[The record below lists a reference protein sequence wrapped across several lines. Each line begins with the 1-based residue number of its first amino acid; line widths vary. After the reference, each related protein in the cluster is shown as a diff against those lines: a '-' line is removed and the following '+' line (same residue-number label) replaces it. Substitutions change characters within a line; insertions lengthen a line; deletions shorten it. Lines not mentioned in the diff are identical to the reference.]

1 MGRFLRKIIIAGA
14 LLATGAS
21 LFFPSISHAA
31 GDNTL
36 SSSNPAPSEVISVA
50 PTQLQ
55 LVFANAFTNPKDVE
69 QMGISLVCNGNIV
82 NLGAVQLGADVKTV
96 STPLTQ
102 VPSAGT
108 CTVSWALPDGSSGAY
123 NFTSA
128 IALPTTSTSSIPGSE
143 TAITVVPGTPTTVA
157 TSSWPRVGGPLGLFR
172 TLSYVLIGTL
182 FGSFALI
189 LFAWPEGVEYQ
200 VCKRFLRLTWIFA
213 ALATFAVL
221 VFTTAQLTGKGVTS
235 SLSPNAWRD
244 LTDSLPGWGI
254 LLRCVFVGSAG
265 IVAWNPER
273 ILDPGTQTISIGSL
287 LAMCSV
293 FGLDRSGGRI
303 EVLGYINAG
312 LHMLAVSVWFG
323 GLVLLVRVVLI
334 GSGDS
339 DLVQAVRGFSRL
351 APRAIAVVVLTG
363 VISTYRYDGFALLSN
378 AHGRILLLKIAV
390 VGFMTY
396 AMFTTRFFIGAR
408 LARAGTLDIRP
419 AAHLRRA
426 VGSQATAGVV
436 VLGLTAWMMSTTPV
450 YFDIKPASGGPVYA
464 YVQDLRNDRFH
475 VRFSVSPATVGPNQV
490 LIELFEPQRIQEF
503 TVRMTPKADGYDG
516 YLIRVPL
523 TRRGAALLGAN
534 GEFPLKAPGD
544 WTIEINGTSTTGDL
558 APLAAT
564 LTIGDPATTT
574 TVATG
579 ITLPGDTTTSS
590 APVAPV
596 APVTTVTTTTTT
608 PAPAPAG

>member
-1 MGRFLRKIIIAGA
+1 MGRFLRKIIIAGG
-14 LLATGAS
+14 LLATGSS

-36 SSSNPAPSEVISVA
+36 SSSNPAPSEVVSVA

-55 LVFANAFTNPKDVE
+55 LVFVNTFTNPKDIE

-82 NLGAVQLGADVKTV
+82 NLGAAQLGADIKTV

-128 IALPTTSTSSIPGSE
+128 IALPTTSTSSIPGGE
-143 TAITVVPGTPTTVA
+143 TPVTVVPGTASTA
-157 TSSWPRVGGPLGLFR
+157 STSSWPRVGGPLGLFR

-189 LFAWPEGVEYQ
+189 LFAWPEGVEYP
-200 VCKRFLRLTWIFA
+200 VCKRFLRVTWIFA
-213 ALATFAVL
+213 ALVTFAVL
-221 VFTTAQLTGKGVTS
+221 VFTTAQLTGKGVTA
-235 SLSPNAWRD
+235 SLSPNAWRE
-244 LTDSLPGWGI
+244 LTESLPGWGI
-254 LLRCVFVGSAG
+254 LLRCIFVGAVG
-265 IVAWNPER
+265 FVAWNPER
-273 ILDPGTQTISIGSL
+273 ILDPGTQGISVASL
-287 LAMCSV
+287 ILMCLV
-293 FGLDRSGGRI
+293 FGLDRTGGRI
-303 EVLGYINAG
+303 EVLGHVNAG
-312 LHMLAVSVWFG
+312 VHMLAVSMWFG

-351 APRAIAVVVLTG
+351 APRAIAVVVFTG
-363 VISTYRYDGFALLSN
+363 IVSTYRYDGFALLSN
-378 AHGRILLLKIAV
+378 AHGRILLLKIAA

-396 AMFTTRFFIGAR
+396 AMFTSRFFIGSR
-408 LARAGTLDIRP
+408 LARASTLEMRP

-426 VGSQATAGVV
+426 VGSQATAGVA

-450 YFDIKPASGGPVYA
+450 YFDTKPVSGGPVYA

-475 VRFSVSPATVGPNQV
+475 VRFSVSPATLGPNQV

-503 TVRMTPKADGYDG
+503 TIRMTPKADGYDG
-516 YLIRVPL
+516 YIIRVPL

-564 LTIGDPATTT
+564 LTIGNPATTT
-574 TVATG
+574 TV
-579 ITLPGDTTTSS
+579 TSI
-590 APVAPV
+590 
-596 APVTTVTTTTTT
+596 APVTTVTTTTT
-608 PAPAPAG
+608 PLAPAG

>member
-14 LLATGAS
+14 LLATGAG

-36 SSSNPAPSEVISVA
+36 SSSNPAPSEVVSVA

-55 LVFANAFTNPKDVE
+55 LVFVNPFTNPKDIE

-82 NLGAVQLGADVKTV
+82 NLGAAQLGADVKTV

-128 IALPTTSTSSIPGSE
+128 IALPTTSTSSIPGGE
-143 TAITVVPGTPTTVA
+143 TPITVVPGTESTVSN
-157 TSSWPRVGGPLGLFR
+157 SSWPRVGGPLGLFR

-189 LFAWPEGVEYQ
+189 LLAWPEGVEYQ
-200 VCKRFLRLTWIFA
+200 VCKRFLRITWIFA
-213 ALATFAVL
+213 ALVTFAVL
-221 VFTTAQLTGKGVTS
+221 VFTTAQITGKGVTS
-235 SLSPNAWRD
+235 SLSPNAWRE
-244 LTDSLPGWGI
+244 LAESLPGWGI
-254 LLRCVFVGSAG
+254 LLRCILVGVVG
-265 IVAWNPER
+265 LVAWNPER
-273 ILDPGTQTISIGSL
+273 ILDPGTQAISVASL
-287 LAMCSV
+287 VFMCLV
-293 FGLDRSGGRI
+293 FGLNRTGGRI
-303 EVLGYINAG
+303 EVLGHVNAG
-312 LHMLAVSVWFG
+312 VHMLAVSMWFG

-351 APRAIAVVVLTG
+351 APRAIAVVVFTG
-363 VISTYRYDGFALLSN
+363 IVSTYRYDGFALLSN
-378 AHGRILLLKIAV
+378 SHGRILLLKIAA

-396 AMFTTRFFIGAR
+396 AMFTSRFFIGTR
-408 LARAGTLDIRP
+408 LARASTLEMRP

-426 VGSQATAGVV
+426 VGSQAAAGVV
-436 VLGLTAWMMSTTPV
+436 VLGLTAWMMSTTPI
-450 YFDIKPASGGPVYA
+450 YFDTKPATGGPVYA
-464 YVQDLRNDRFH
+464 SVQDLRNDRFH

-503 TVRMTPKADGYDG
+503 TIRMTPKADGYDG

-574 TVATG
+574 TVASSS
-579 ITLPGDTTTSS
+579 TLAGATTSSS

-608 PAPAPAG
+608 ALAPAG

>member
-1 MGRFLRKIIIAGA
+1 MGRFLRKIIIAGG
-14 LLATGAS
+14 LLATGSS

-36 SSSNPAPSEVISVA
+36 SSSNPAPSEVVSVA

-55 LVFANAFTNPKDVE
+55 LVFVNTFTNPKDIE

-82 NLGAVQLGADVKTV
+82 NLGAAQLGADIKTV

-128 IALPTTSTSSIPGSE
+128 IALPTTSTSSIPGGE
-143 TAITVVPGTPTTVA
+143 TPVTVVPGTASTA
-157 TSSWPRVGGPLGLFR
+157 STSSWPRVGGPLGLFR

-182 FGSFALI
+182 FGSFALV
-189 LFAWPEGVEYQ
+189 LFAWPEGVEYP
-200 VCKRFLRLTWIFA
+200 VCKRFLRVTWIFA
-213 ALATFAVL
+213 ALVTFAVL
-221 VFTTAQLTGKGVTS
+221 VFTTAQLTGKGVTA
-235 SLSPNAWRD
+235 SLSPNAWRE
-244 LTDSLPGWGI
+244 LTESLPGWGI
-254 LLRCVFVGSAG
+254 LLRCIFVGAVG
-265 IVAWNPER
+265 FVAWNPER
-273 ILDPGTQTISIGSL
+273 ILDPGTQGISVASL
-287 LAMCSV
+287 ILMCLV
-293 FGLDRSGGRI
+293 FGLDRTGGRI
-303 EVLGYINAG
+303 EVLGHVNAG
-312 LHMLAVSVWFG
+312 VHMLAVSMWFG

-351 APRAIAVVVLTG
+351 APRAIAVVVFTG
-363 VISTYRYDGFALLSN
+363 IVSTYRYDGFALLSN
-378 AHGRILLLKIAV
+378 AHGRILLLKIAA

-396 AMFTTRFFIGAR
+396 AMFTSRFFIGSR
-408 LARAGTLDIRP
+408 LARASTLEMRP

-426 VGSQATAGVV
+426 VGSQATAGVA

-450 YFDIKPASGGPVYA
+450 YFDTKPVSGGPVYA

-475 VRFSVSPATVGPNQV
+475 VRFSVSPATLGPNQV

-503 TVRMTPKADGYDG
+503 TIRMTPKADGYDG
-516 YLIRVPL
+516 YIIRVPL

-564 LTIGDPATTT
+564 LTIGNPATTT
-574 TVATG
+574 TV
-579 ITLPGDTTTSS
+579 TSI
-590 APVAPV
+590 
-596 APVTTVTTTTTT
+596 APVTTVTTTTT
-608 PAPAPAG
+608 PLAPAG

>member
-1 MGRFLRKIIIAGA
+1 MGRFLRKIIIVGG

-36 SSSNPAPSEVISVA
+36 SSSNPAPSEVVSVA

-55 LVFANAFTNPKDVE
+55 LVFVNTFTNPKDIE

-82 NLGAVQLGADVKTV
+82 NLGAAQLGADIKTV

-128 IALPTTSTSSIPGSE
+128 IALPTTSTSSIPGGE
-143 TAITVVPGTPTTVA
+143 TPITVVPGTASTA
-157 TSSWPRVGGPLGLFR
+157 STSSWPRVGGPLGLFR

-182 FGSFALI
+182 FGSFALV
-189 LFAWPEGVEYQ
+189 LFAWPEGVEYP
-200 VCKRFLRLTWIFA
+200 VCKRFLRVTWIFA
-213 ALATFAVL
+213 ALVTFAVL
-221 VFTTAQLTGKGVTS
+221 VFTTAQLTGKGVTA
-235 SLSPNAWRD
+235 SLSPNAWRE
-244 LTDSLPGWGI
+244 LTESLPGWGI
-254 LLRCVFVGSAG
+254 LLRCIFVGAVG
-265 IVAWNPER
+265 FVAWNPER
-273 ILDPGTQTISIGSL
+273 ILDPGTQGISVASL
-287 LAMCSV
+287 ILMCLV
-293 FGLDRSGGRI
+293 FGLDRTGGRI
-303 EVLGYINAG
+303 EVLGHVNAG
-312 LHMLAVSVWFG
+312 VHMLAVSMWFG

-351 APRAIAVVVLTG
+351 APRAIAVVVFTG
-363 VISTYRYDGFALLSN
+363 IVSTYRYDGFALLSN
-378 AHGRILLLKIAV
+378 AHGRILLLKIAA

-396 AMFTTRFFIGAR
+396 AMFTSRFFIGSR
-408 LARAGTLDIRP
+408 LARASTLEMRP

-426 VGSQATAGVV
+426 VGSQATAGVA

-450 YFDIKPASGGPVYA
+450 YFDTKPVSGGPVYA

-475 VRFSVSPATVGPNQV
+475 VRFSVSPATLGPNQV

-503 TVRMTPKADGYDG
+503 TIRMTPKADGYDG
-516 YLIRVPL
+516 YIIRVPL

-564 LTIGDPATTT
+564 LTIGNPATTT
-574 TVATG
+574 TV
-579 ITLPGDTTTSS
+579 TSI
-590 APVAPV
+590 
-596 APVTTVTTTTTT
+596 APVTTVTTTTT
-608 PAPAPAG
+608 PLAPAG

>member
-1 MGRFLRKIIIAGA
+1 MGRFLRKIIIAGG
-14 LLATGAS
+14 LLATGSS

-36 SSSNPAPSEVISVA
+36 SSSNPAPSEVVSVA

-55 LVFANAFTNPKDVE
+55 LVFVNTFTNPKDIE

-82 NLGAVQLGADVKTV
+82 NLGAAQLGADIKTV

-128 IALPTTSTSSIPGSE
+128 IALPTTSTSSIPGGE
-143 TAITVVPGTPTTVA
+143 TPITVVPGTASTA
-157 TSSWPRVGGPLGLFR
+157 STSSWPRVGGPLGLFR

-189 LFAWPEGVEYQ
+189 LFAWPEGVEYP
-200 VCKRFLRLTWIFA
+200 VCKRFLRVTWIFA
-213 ALATFAVL
+213 ALVTFAVL
-221 VFTTAQLTGKGVTS
+221 VFTTAQLTGKGVTA
-235 SLSPNAWRD
+235 SLSPNAWRE
-244 LTDSLPGWGI
+244 LTESLPGWGI
-254 LLRCVFVGSAG
+254 LLRCIFVGAVG
-265 IVAWNPER
+265 FVAWNPER
-273 ILDPGTQTISIGSL
+273 ILDPGTQGISVASL
-287 LAMCSV
+287 ILMCLV
-293 FGLDRSGGRI
+293 FGLDRTGGRI
-303 EVLGYINAG
+303 EVLGHVNAG
-312 LHMLAVSVWFG
+312 VHMLAVSMWFG

-351 APRAIAVVVLTG
+351 APRAIAVVVFTG
-363 VISTYRYDGFALLSN
+363 IVSTYRYDGFALLSN
-378 AHGRILLLKIAV
+378 AHGRILLLKIAA

-396 AMFTTRFFIGAR
+396 AMFTSRFFIGSR
-408 LARAGTLDIRP
+408 LARASTLEMRP

-426 VGSQATAGVV
+426 VGSQATAGVA

-450 YFDIKPASGGPVYA
+450 YFDTKPVSGGPVYA

-475 VRFSVSPATVGPNQV
+475 VRFSVSPATLGPNQV

-503 TVRMTPKADGYDG
+503 TIRMTPKADGYDG
-516 YLIRVPL
+516 YIIRVPL

-564 LTIGDPATTT
+564 LTIGNPATTT
-574 TVATG
+574 TV
-579 ITLPGDTTTSS
+579 TSI
-590 APVAPV
+590 APVR
-596 APVTTVTTTTTT
+596 TVTTTTT
-608 PAPAPAG
+608 PLAPAG

>member
-1 MGRFLRKIIIAGA
+1 MGRFLRKIIITGA
-14 LLATGAS
+14 LLATGAG

-36 SSSNPAPSEVISVA
+36 SSSNPAPSEVVSVA

-55 LVFANAFTNPKDVE
+55 LVFVNPFTNPKDIE

-82 NLGAVQLGADVKTV
+82 NLGAAQLGADVKTV

-128 IALPTTSTSSIPGSE
+128 IALPTTSTSSIPGGE
-143 TAITVVPGTPTTVA
+143 TPITVVPGTESTVSN
-157 TSSWPRVGGPLGLFR
+157 SSWPRVGGPLGLFR

-189 LFAWPEGVEYQ
+189 LLAWPEGVEYQ
-200 VCKRFLRLTWIFA
+200 VCKRFLRITWIFA
-213 ALATFAVL
+213 ALVTFAVL
-221 VFTTAQLTGKGVTS
+221 VFTTAQITGKGVTS
-235 SLSPNAWRD
+235 SLSPNAWRE
-244 LTDSLPGWGI
+244 LAESLPGWGI
-254 LLRCVFVGSAG
+254 LLRCILVGVVG
-265 IVAWNPER
+265 LVAWNPER
-273 ILDPGTQTISIGSL
+273 ILDPGTQAISVASL
-287 LAMCSV
+287 VFMCLV
-293 FGLDRSGGRI
+293 FGLNRTGGRI
-303 EVLGYINAG
+303 EVLGHVNAG
-312 LHMLAVSVWFG
+312 VHMLAVSMWFG

-351 APRAIAVVVLTG
+351 APRAIAVVVFTG
-363 VISTYRYDGFALLSN
+363 IVSTYRYDGFALLSN
-378 AHGRILLLKIAV
+378 SHGRILLLKIAA

-396 AMFTTRFFIGAR
+396 AMFTSRFFIGTR
-408 LARAGTLDIRP
+408 LARASTLEMRP

-426 VGSQATAGVV
+426 VGSQAAAGVV
-436 VLGLTAWMMSTTPV
+436 VLGLTAWMMSTTPI
-450 YFDIKPASGGPVYA
+450 YFDTKPASGGPVYA
-464 YVQDLRNDRFH
+464 SVQDLRNDRFH

-503 TVRMTPKADGYDG
+503 TIRMTPKADGYDG

-574 TVATG
+574 TVVSSS
-579 ITLPGDTTTSS
+579 TLPGATTSSS

-596 APVTTVTTTTTT
+596 APVTTVTTTTTS
-608 PAPAPAG
+608 PLVPAG

>member
-1 MGRFLRKIIIAGA
+1 MGRFLRKIIIAGG
-14 LLATGAS
+14 LLTAAAC
-21 LFFPSISHAA
+21 LFSPSISHAA

-36 SSSNPAPSEVISVA
+36 SSSNPAPSEVVSVA

-55 LVFANAFTNPKDVE
+55 LVFANAFVNPKDVE

-82 NLGAVQLGADVKTV
+82 NLGAAQLGADVKTV

-128 IALPTTSTSSIPGSE
+128 IALPTTTTTSTPGSA
-143 TAITVVPGTPTTVA
+143 TPVTVVPGTSTPTP
-157 TSSWPRVGGPLGLFR
+157 SSWPRVGGPLGLFR

-189 LFAWPEGVEYQ
+189 LFAWPEGVEYP
-200 VCKRFLRLTWIFA
+200 VCKRFLRITWIFA
-213 ALATFAVL
+213 ALVTFAVL

-235 SLSPNAWRD
+235 SLSPNAWRE
-244 LTDSLPGWGI
+244 LTQSLPGWGI
-254 LLRCVFVGSAG
+254 VLRCVFVGVVG
-265 IVAWNPER
+265 LVAWNPER
-273 ILDPGTQTISIGSL
+273 ILDPGTQGLSIGSL
-287 LAMCSV
+287 VMMCAV
-293 FGLDRSGGRI
+293 FGIDRTGGRI
-303 EVLGYINAG
+303 TVLGYLNASV
-312 LHMLAVSVWFG
+312 HMLAVSLWFG

-339 DLVQAVRGFSRL
+339 DLVQAVRGFGRL

-363 VISTYRYDGFALLSN
+363 IVSTYRYDGFTLLSH
-378 AHGRILLLKIAV
+378 AHGRILLFKLVV
-390 VGFMTY
+390 VGFMIY
-396 AMFTTRFFIGAR
+396 AMFTTRFFIGSR
-408 LARAGTLDIRP
+408 LARASTLEIRT

-426 VGSQATAGVV
+426 VGSQAVAGVV

-450 YFDIKPASGGPVYA
+450 YFETKAASGGPVYA
-464 YVQDLRNDRFH
+464 YVQDLHNDRFH
-475 VRFSVSPATVGPNQV
+475 VRFSVSPATLGANQV

-516 YLIRVPL
+516 YLIHVPL

-534 GEFPLKAPGD
+534 GEFSLKAPGD

-564 LTIGDPATTT
+564 LTVGDPATTT
-574 TVATG
+574 TVATSS
-579 ITLPGDTTTSS
+579 TLPGATTSS
-590 APVAPV
+590 SAPIAAI
-596 APVTTVTTTTTT
+596 APVTTVTTTSTA
-608 PAPAPAG
+608 APAPAG

>member
-1 MGRFLRKIIIAGA
+1 MGRFLRKIIIAGG
-14 LLATGAS
+14 LLATGSS

-36 SSSNPAPSEVISVA
+36 SSSNPAPSEVVSVA

-55 LVFANAFTNPKDVE
+55 LVFVNTFTNPKDIE

-82 NLGAVQLGADVKTV
+82 NLGAAQLGADIKTV

-128 IALPTTSTSSIPGSE
+128 IALPTTSTSSIPGGE
-143 TAITVVPGTPTTVA
+143 TPITVVPGTASTA
-157 TSSWPRVGGPLGLFR
+157 STSSWPRVGGPLGLFR

-182 FGSFALI
+182 FGSFALV
-189 LFAWPEGVEYQ
+189 LFAWPEGVEYP
-200 VCKRFLRLTWIFA
+200 VCKRFLRVTWIFA
-213 ALATFAVL
+213 ALVTFAVL
-221 VFTTAQLTGKGVTS
+221 VFTTAQLTGKGVTA
-235 SLSPNAWRD
+235 SLSPNAWRE
-244 LTDSLPGWGI
+244 LTESLPGWGI
-254 LLRCVFVGSAG
+254 LLRCIFVGAVG
-265 IVAWNPER
+265 FVAWNPER
-273 ILDPGTQTISIGSL
+273 ILDPGTQGISVASL
-287 LAMCSV
+287 ILMCLV
-293 FGLDRSGGRI
+293 FGLDRTGGRI
-303 EVLGYINAG
+303 EVLGHVNAG
-312 LHMLAVSVWFG
+312 VHMLAVSMWFG

-351 APRAIAVVVLTG
+351 APRAIAVVVFTG
-363 VISTYRYDGFALLSN
+363 IVSTYRYDGFALLSN
-378 AHGRILLLKIAV
+378 AHGRILLLKIAA

-396 AMFTTRFFIGAR
+396 AMFTSRFFIGSR
-408 LARAGTLDIRP
+408 LARASTLEMRP

-426 VGSQATAGVV
+426 VGSQATAGVA

-450 YFDIKPASGGPVYA
+450 YFDTKPVSGGPVYA

-475 VRFSVSPATVGPNQV
+475 VRFSVSPATLGPNQV

-503 TVRMTPKADGYDG
+503 TIRMTPKADGYDG
-516 YLIRVPL
+516 YIIRVPL

-564 LTIGDPATTT
+564 LTIGNPATTT
-574 TVATG
+574 V
-579 ITLPGDTTTSS
+579 TSI
-590 APVAPV
+590 
-596 APVTTVTTTTTT
+596 APVTTVTTTTT
-608 PAPAPAG
+608 PLAPAG

>member
-36 SSSNPAPSEVISVA
+36 SSSNPAPSEVVSVA

-55 LVFANAFTNPKDVE
+55 LVFVNTFTNPKDIE

-82 NLGAVQLGADVKTV
+82 NLGAAQLGADIKTV

-128 IALPTTSTSSIPGSE
+128 IALPTTSTSSIPGGE
-143 TAITVVPGTPTTVA
+143 TPITVVPGTASTA
-157 TSSWPRVGGPLGLFR
+157 STSSWPRVGGPLGLFR

-189 LFAWPEGVEYQ
+189 LFAWPEGVEYP
-200 VCKRFLRLTWIFA
+200 VCKRFLRVTWIFA
-213 ALATFAVL
+213 ALVTFAVL
-221 VFTTAQLTGKGVTS
+221 VFTTAQLTGKGVTA
-235 SLSPNAWRD
+235 SLSPNAWRE
-244 LTDSLPGWGI
+244 LTESLPGWGI
-254 LLRCVFVGSAG
+254 LLRCIFVGAVG
-265 IVAWNPER
+265 FVAWNPER
-273 ILDPGTQTISIGSL
+273 ILDPGTQGISVASL
-287 LAMCSV
+287 ILMCLV
-293 FGLDRSGGRI
+293 FGLDRTGGRI
-303 EVLGYINAG
+303 EVLGHVNAG
-312 LHMLAVSVWFG
+312 VHMLAVSMWFG

-351 APRAIAVVVLTG
+351 APRAIAVVVFTG
-363 VISTYRYDGFALLSN
+363 IVSTYRYDGFALLSN
-378 AHGRILLLKIAV
+378 AHGRILLLKIAA

-396 AMFTTRFFIGAR
+396 AMFTSRFFIGSR
-408 LARAGTLDIRP
+408 LARASTLEMRP

-426 VGSQATAGVV
+426 VGSQATAGVA

-450 YFDIKPASGGPVYA
+450 YFDTKPVSGGPVYA

-475 VRFSVSPATVGPNQV
+475 VRFSVSPATLGPNQV

-503 TVRMTPKADGYDG
+503 TIRMTPKADGYDG
-516 YLIRVPL
+516 YIIRVPL

-564 LTIGDPATTT
+564 LTIGNPATTT
-574 TVATG
+574 TV
-579 ITLPGDTTTSS
+579 TSI
-590 APVAPV
+590 
-596 APVTTVTTTTTT
+596 APVTTVTTTTT
-608 PAPAPAG
+608 PLAPAG

>member
-36 SSSNPAPSEVISVA
+36 SSSNPAPSEVVSVA

-55 LVFANAFTNPKDVE
+55 LVFVNPFTNPKDIE

-82 NLGAVQLGADVKTV
+82 NLGAAQLGADVKTV

-128 IALPTTSTSSIPGSE
+128 IALPTTSTSSIPGGE
-143 TAITVVPGTPTTVA
+143 TPITVVPGTESTVSN
-157 TSSWPRVGGPLGLFR
+157 SSWPRVGGPLGLFR

-189 LFAWPEGVEYQ
+189 LLAWPEGVEYQ
-200 VCKRFLRLTWIFA
+200 VCKRFLRITWIFA
-213 ALATFAVL
+213 ALVTFAVL
-221 VFTTAQLTGKGVTS
+221 VFTTAQITGKGVTS
-235 SLSPNAWRD
+235 SLSPNAWRE
-244 LTDSLPGWGI
+244 LAESLPGWGI
-254 LLRCVFVGSAG
+254 LLRCIFVGVVG
-265 IVAWNPER
+265 LVAWNPER
-273 ILDPGTQTISIGSL
+273 ILDPGTQAISVASL
-287 LAMCSV
+287 VFMCLV
-293 FGLDRSGGRI
+293 FGLNRTGGRI
-303 EVLGYINAG
+303 EVLGHVNAG
-312 LHMLAVSVWFG
+312 VHMLAVSMWFG

-351 APRAIAVVVLTG
+351 APRAIAVVIFTG
-363 VISTYRYDGFALLSN
+363 IVSTYRYDGFALLSN
-378 AHGRILLLKIAV
+378 SHGRILLLKIAA

-396 AMFTTRFFIGAR
+396 AMFTSRFFIGTR
-408 LARAGTLDIRP
+408 LARASTLEMRP

-426 VGSQATAGVV
+426 VGSQAAAGVV
-436 VLGLTAWMMSTTPV
+436 VLGLTAWMMSTTPI
-450 YFDIKPASGGPVYA
+450 YFDTKPTNGGPVYA
-464 YVQDLRNDRFH
+464 SVQDLRNDRFH

-503 TVRMTPKADGYDG
+503 TIRMTPKADGYDG

-574 TVATG
+574 TVASSSTLAG
-579 ITLPGDTTTSS
+579 AITSSS

-608 PAPAPAG
+608 PLVPAG

>member
-1 MGRFLRKIIIAGA
+1 MGRFLRKIIIAGG
-14 LLATGAS
+14 LLATGSS

-36 SSSNPAPSEVISVA
+36 SSSNPAPSEVVSVA

-55 LVFANAFTNPKDVE
+55 LVFVNTFTNPKDIE

-82 NLGAVQLGADVKTV
+82 NLGAAQLGADIKTV

-128 IALPTTSTSSIPGSE
+128 IALPTTSTSSIPGGE
-143 TAITVVPGTPTTVA
+143 TPVTVVPGTASTA
-157 TSSWPRVGGPLGLFR
+157 STSSWPRVGGPLGLFR

-189 LFAWPEGVEYQ
+189 LFAWPEGVEYP
-200 VCKRFLRLTWIFA
+200 VCKRFLRVTWIFA
-213 ALATFAVL
+213 ALVTFAVL
-221 VFTTAQLTGKGVTS
+221 VFTTAQLTGKGVTA
-235 SLSPNAWRD
+235 SLSPNAWRE
-244 LTDSLPGWGI
+244 LTESLPGWGI
-254 LLRCVFVGSAG
+254 LLRCIFVGAVG
-265 IVAWNPER
+265 FVAWNPER
-273 ILDPGTQTISIGSL
+273 ILDPGTQGISVASL
-287 LAMCSV
+287 ILMCLV
-293 FGLDRSGGRI
+293 FGLDRTGGRI
-303 EVLGYINAG
+303 EVLGHVNAG
-312 LHMLAVSVWFG
+312 VHMLAVSMWFG

-351 APRAIAVVVLTG
+351 APRAIAVVVFTG
-363 VISTYRYDGFALLSN
+363 IVSTYRYDGFALLSN
-378 AHGRILLLKIAV
+378 AHGRILLLKIAA

-396 AMFTTRFFIGAR
+396 AMFTSRFFIGSR
-408 LARAGTLDIRP
+408 LARASTLEMRP

-426 VGSQATAGVV
+426 VGSQATAGVA

-450 YFDIKPASGGPVYA
+450 YFDTKPVSGGPVYA

-475 VRFSVSPATVGPNQV
+475 VRFSVSPATLGPNQV

-503 TVRMTPKADGYDG
+503 TIRMTPKADGYDG
-516 YLIRVPL
+516 YIIRVPL

-564 LTIGDPATTT
+564 LTIGNPATTT
-574 TVATG
+574 V
-579 ITLPGDTTTSS
+579 TSI
-590 APVAPV
+590 
-596 APVTTVTTTTTT
+596 APVTTVTTTTT
-608 PAPAPAG
+608 PLAPAG

>member
-1 MGRFLRKIIIAGA
+1 MGRFLRKIIITGA
-14 LLATGAS
+14 LLATGAG

-36 SSSNPAPSEVISVA
+36 SSSNPAPSEVVSVA

-55 LVFANAFTNPKDVE
+55 LVFVNPFTNPKDIE

-82 NLGAVQLGADVKTV
+82 NLGAAQLGADVKTV

-128 IALPTTSTSSIPGSE
+128 IALPTTSTSSIPGGE
-143 TAITVVPGTPTTVA
+143 TPITVVPGTESTVSN
-157 TSSWPRVGGPLGLFR
+157 SSWPRVGGPLGLFR

-189 LFAWPEGVEYQ
+189 LLAWPEGVEYQ
-200 VCKRFLRLTWIFA
+200 VCKRFLRITWIFA
-213 ALATFAVL
+213 ALVTFAVL
-221 VFTTAQLTGKGVTS
+221 VFTTAQITGKGVTS
-235 SLSPNAWRD
+235 SLSPNAWRE
-244 LTDSLPGWGI
+244 LAESLPGWGI
-254 LLRCVFVGSAG
+254 LLRCILVGVVG
-265 IVAWNPER
+265 LVAWNPER
-273 ILDPGTQTISIGSL
+273 ILDPGTQAISVASL
-287 LAMCSV
+287 VFMCLV
-293 FGLDRSGGRI
+293 FGLNRTGGRI
-303 EVLGYINAG
+303 EVLGHVNAG
-312 LHMLAVSVWFG
+312 VHMLAVSMWFG

-351 APRAIAVVVLTG
+351 APRAIAVVVFTG
-363 VISTYRYDGFALLSN
+363 IVSTYRYDGFALLSN
-378 AHGRILLLKIAV
+378 SHGRILLLKIAA

-396 AMFTTRFFIGAR
+396 AMFTSRFFIGTR
-408 LARAGTLDIRP
+408 LARASTLEMRP

-426 VGSQATAGVV
+426 VGSQAAAGVV
-436 VLGLTAWMMSTTPV
+436 VLGLTAWMMSTTPI
-450 YFDIKPASGGPVYA
+450 YFNTKPTSGGPVYA
-464 YVQDLRNDRFH
+464 SVQDLRNDRFH

-503 TVRMTPKADGYDG
+503 TIRMTPKADGYDG

-574 TVATG
+574 TVVSSS
-579 ITLPGDTTTSS
+579 TLPGATTSSS

-596 APVTTVTTTTTT
+596 APVTTVTTTTTS
-608 PAPAPAG
+608 PLVPAG

>member
-1 MGRFLRKIIIAGA
+1 MGRFLRKIIIAGG

-36 SSSNPAPSEVISVA
+36 SSSNPAPSEVVSVA

-55 LVFANAFTNPKDVE
+55 LVFVNAFTNPKDIE

-82 NLGAVQLGADVKTV
+82 NLGAAQLGADIKTV

-128 IALPTTSTSSIPGSE
+128 IALPTTSTSSIPGGE
-143 TAITVVPGTPTTVA
+143 TPITVVPGTETTVSN
-157 TSSWPRVGGPLGLFR
+157 SSWPRVGGPLGLFR

-189 LFAWPEGVEYQ
+189 LLAWPEGVEYQ
-200 VCKRFLRLTWIFA
+200 VCKRFLRITWIFA
-213 ALATFAVL
+213 ALVTFAVL
-221 VFTTAQLTGKGVTS
+221 VFTTAQITGKGVTS
-235 SLSPNAWRD
+235 SLSPNAWRE
-244 LTDSLPGWGI
+244 LAESLPGWGI
-254 LLRCVFVGSAG
+254 LLRCIFVGVVG
-265 IVAWNPER
+265 LVAWNPER
-273 ILDPGTQTISIGSL
+273 ILDPGTQAISVASL
-287 LAMCSV
+287 ILMCLV
-293 FGLDRSGGRI
+293 FGLNRTGGRI
-303 EVLGYINAG
+303 EVLGHVNAG
-312 LHMLAVSVWFG
+312 VHMLAVSMWFG

-351 APRAIAVVVLTG
+351 APRAIAVVVFTG
-363 VISTYRYDGFALLSN
+363 IVSTYRYDGFALLSN

-396 AMFTTRFFIGAR
+396 AMFTSRYFIGSR
-408 LARAGTLDIRP
+408 LARASTLEMRP

-426 VGSQATAGVV
+426 VGSQAAAGLV
-436 VLGLTAWMMSTTPV
+436 VLGLTAWMMSTTPI
-450 YFDIKPASGGPVYA
+450 YFDTKPASGGPVYA
-464 YVQDLRNDRFH
+464 SVQDLRNDRFH

-503 TVRMTPKADGYDG
+503 TIRMTPKADGYDG

-574 TVATG
+574 VASSS
-579 ITLPGDTTTSS
+579 TLPGTTTSSS

-608 PAPAPAG
+608 PLAPAG

>member
-1 MGRFLRKIIIAGA
+1 MGRFLRKIIIAGG
-14 LLATGAS
+14 LLATGSS

-36 SSSNPAPSEVISVA
+36 SSSNPAPSEVVSVA

-55 LVFANAFTNPKDVE
+55 LVFVNTFTNPKDIE

-82 NLGAVQLGADVKTV
+82 NLGAAQLGADIKTV

-102 VPSAGT
+102 GPSAGT

-128 IALPTTSTSSIPGSE
+128 IALPTTSTSSIPGGE
-143 TAITVVPGTPTTVA
+143 TPITVVPGTASTA
-157 TSSWPRVGGPLGLFR
+157 STSSWPRVGGPLGLFR

-189 LFAWPEGVEYQ
+189 LFAWPEGVEYP
-200 VCKRFLRLTWIFA
+200 VCKRFLRVTWIFA
-213 ALATFAVL
+213 ALVTFAVL
-221 VFTTAQLTGKGVTS
+221 VFTTAQLTGKGVTA
-235 SLSPNAWRD
+235 SLSPNAWRE
-244 LTDSLPGWGI
+244 LTESLPGWGI
-254 LLRCVFVGSAG
+254 LLRCIFVGAVG
-265 IVAWNPER
+265 FVAWNPER
-273 ILDPGTQTISIGSL
+273 ILDPGTQGISVASL
-287 LAMCSV
+287 ILMCLV
-293 FGLDRSGGRI
+293 FGLDRTGGRI
-303 EVLGYINAG
+303 EVLGHVNAG
-312 LHMLAVSVWFG
+312 VHMLAVSMWFG

-351 APRAIAVVVLTG
+351 APRAIAVVVFTG
-363 VISTYRYDGFALLSN
+363 IVSTYRYDGFALLSN
-378 AHGRILLLKIAV
+378 AHGRILLLKIAA

-396 AMFTTRFFIGAR
+396 AMFTSRFFIGTR
-408 LARAGTLDIRP
+408 LARASTLEMRP

-426 VGSQATAGVV
+426 VGSQATAGVA

-450 YFDIKPASGGPVYA
+450 YFDTKPVSGGPVYA

-475 VRFSVSPATVGPNQV
+475 VRFSVSPATLGPNQV

-503 TVRMTPKADGYDG
+503 TIRMTPKADGYDG
-516 YLIRVPL
+516 YIIRVPL

-564 LTIGDPATTT
+564 LTIGNPATTT
-574 TVATG
+574 TV
-579 ITLPGDTTTSS
+579 TSI
-590 APVAPV
+590 
-596 APVTTVTTTTTT
+596 APVTTVTTTTT
-608 PAPAPAG
+608 PLAPAG

>member
-1 MGRFLRKIIIAGA
+1 MGRFLRKIIIAGG
-14 LLATGAS
+14 LLATGSS

-36 SSSNPAPSEVISVA
+36 SSSNPAPSEVVSVA

-55 LVFANAFTNPKDVE
+55 LVFVNTFTNPKDIE

-82 NLGAVQLGADVKTV
+82 NLGAAQLGADIKTV

-128 IALPTTSTSSIPGSE
+128 IALPTTSTSSIPGGE
-143 TAITVVPGTPTTVA
+143 TPITVVPGTASTA
-157 TSSWPRVGGPLGLFR
+157 STSSWPRVGGPLGLFR

-182 FGSFALI
+182 FGSFALV
-189 LFAWPEGVEYQ
+189 LFAWPEGVEYP
-200 VCKRFLRLTWIFA
+200 VCKRFLRVTWIFA
-213 ALATFAVL
+213 ALVTFAVL
-221 VFTTAQLTGKGVTS
+221 VFTTAQLTGKGVTA
-235 SLSPNAWRD
+235 SLSPNAWRE
-244 LTDSLPGWGI
+244 LTESLPGWGI
-254 LLRCVFVGSAG
+254 LLRCIFVGAVG
-265 IVAWNPER
+265 FVAWNPER
-273 ILDPGTQTISIGSL
+273 ILDPGTQGISVASL
-287 LAMCSV
+287 ILMCLV
-293 FGLDRSGGRI
+293 FGLDRTGGRI
-303 EVLGYINAG
+303 EVLGHVNAG
-312 LHMLAVSVWFG
+312 VHMLAVSMWFG

-351 APRAIAVVVLTG
+351 APRAIAVVVFTG
-363 VISTYRYDGFALLSN
+363 IVSTYRYDGFALLSN
-378 AHGRILLLKIAV
+378 AHGRILLLKIAA

-396 AMFTTRFFIGAR
+396 AMFTSRFFIGSR
-408 LARAGTLDIRP
+408 LARASTLEMRP

-426 VGSQATAGVV
+426 VGSQATAGVA

-450 YFDIKPASGGPVYA
+450 YFDTKPVSGGPVYA

-475 VRFSVSPATVGPNQV
+475 VRFSVSPATLGPNQV

-503 TVRMTPKADGYDG
+503 TIRMTPKADGYDG
-516 YLIRVPL
+516 YIIRVPL

-564 LTIGDPATTT
+564 LTIGNPATTT
-574 TVATG
+574 TV
-579 ITLPGDTTTSS
+579 SS
-590 APVAPV
+590 I
-596 APVTTVTTTTTT
+596 APVTTVTTTTT
-608 PAPAPAG
+608 PLAPAG

>member
-1 MGRFLRKIIIAGA
+1 
-14 LLATGAS
+14 
-21 LFFPSISHAA
+21 
-31 GDNTL
+31 
-36 SSSNPAPSEVISVA
+36 VVSVA

-55 LVFANAFTNPKDVE
+55 LVFVNAFTNPKDIE

-82 NLGAVQLGADVKTV
+82 NLGAAQLGADVKTV

-128 IALPTTSTSSIPGSE
+128 IALPTTSTSSIPGGE
-143 TAITVVPGTPTTVA
+143 TPVTVVPGTASTA
-157 TSSWPRVGGPLGLFR
+157 STSSWPRVGGPLGLFR

-200 VCKRFLRLTWIFA
+200 VCKRFLRITWIFA
-213 ALATFAVL
+213 ALVTFAVL
-221 VFTTAQLTGKGVTS
+221 VFTTAQITGKGVTA
-235 SLSPNAWRD
+235 SLSPNAWRE
-244 LTDSLPGWGI
+244 LTESLPGWGI
-254 LLRCVFVGSAG
+254 LLRCIFVGAVG
-265 IVAWNPER
+265 FVAWNPER
-273 ILDPGTQTISIGSL
+273 ILDPGTQGISVASL
-287 LAMCSV
+287 VFMCLV
-293 FGLDRSGGRI
+293 FGLDRTGGRI
-303 EVLGYINAG
+303 EVLGHVNAG
-312 LHMLAVSVWFG
+312 VHMLAVSMWFG

-351 APRAIAVVVLTG
+351 APRAIAVVVFTG
-363 VISTYRYDGFALLSN
+363 IVSTYRYDGFALLSN
-378 AHGRILLLKIAV
+378 AHGRILLLKIAAV
-390 VGFMTY
+390 SFMTY
-396 AMFTTRFFIGAR
+396 AMFTSRFFIGSR
-408 LARAGTLDIRP
+408 LARASTLEMRP

-450 YFDIKPASGGPVYA
+450 YFDTKPVSGGPVYA

-475 VRFSVSPATVGPNQV
+475 VRFSVSPATLGPNQV

-503 TVRMTPKADGYDG
+503 TIRMTPKADGYDG
-516 YLIRVPL
+516 YIIRVPL

-564 LTIGDPATTT
+564 LTIGNPATTT
-574 TVATG
+574 TV
-579 ITLPGDTTTSS
+579 TSI
-590 APVAPV
+590 
-596 APVTTVTTTTTT
+596 APVTTVTTTT
-608 PAPAPAG
+608 PLAPAG

>member
-1 MGRFLRKIIIAGA
+1 MGRFLRKIIIAGG
-14 LLATGAS
+14 LLATGSS

-36 SSSNPAPSEVISVA
+36 SSSNPAPSEVVSVA

-55 LVFANAFTNPKDVE
+55 LVFVNTFTNPKDIE

-82 NLGAVQLGADVKTV
+82 NLGAAQLGADIKTV

-128 IALPTTSTSSIPGSE
+128 IALPTTSTSSIPGGE
-143 TAITVVPGTPTTVA
+143 TPVTVVPGTASTA
-157 TSSWPRVGGPLGLFR
+157 STSSWPRVGGPLGLFR

-189 LFAWPEGVEYQ
+189 LFAWPEGVEYP
-200 VCKRFLRLTWIFA
+200 VCKRFLRVTWIFA
-213 ALATFAVL
+213 ALVTFAVL
-221 VFTTAQLTGKGVTS
+221 VFTTAQLTGKGVTA
-235 SLSPNAWRD
+235 SLSPNAWRE
-244 LTDSLPGWGI
+244 LTESLPGWGI
-254 LLRCVFVGSAG
+254 LLRCIFVGAVG
-265 IVAWNPER
+265 FVAWNPER
-273 ILDPGTQTISIGSL
+273 ILDPGTQGISVASL
-287 LAMCSV
+287 ILMCLV
-293 FGLDRSGGRI
+293 FGLDRTGGRI
-303 EVLGYINAG
+303 EVLGHVNAG
-312 LHMLAVSVWFG
+312 VHMLAVSMWFG

-339 DLVQAVRGFSRL
+339 DLGQAVRGFSRL
-351 APRAIAVVVLTG
+351 APRAIAVVVFTG
-363 VISTYRYDGFALLSN
+363 IVSTYRYDGFALLSN
-378 AHGRILLLKIAV
+378 AHGRILLLKIAA

-396 AMFTTRFFIGAR
+396 AMFTSRFFIESR
-408 LARAGTLDIRP
+408 LARASTLEMRP

-426 VGSQATAGVV
+426 VGSQATAGVA

-450 YFDIKPASGGPVYA
+450 YFDTKPVSGGPVYA

-475 VRFSVSPATVGPNQV
+475 VRFSVSPATLGPNQV

-503 TVRMTPKADGYDG
+503 TIRMTPKADGYDG
-516 YLIRVPL
+516 YIIRVPL

-564 LTIGDPATTT
+564 LTIGNPATTT
-574 TVATG
+574 TV
-579 ITLPGDTTTSS
+579 TSI
-590 APVAPV
+590 
-596 APVTTVTTTTTT
+596 APVTTVTTTTT
-608 PAPAPAG
+608 PLAPAG

>member
-1 MGRFLRKIIIAGA
+1 MGRFLRKIIIAGG
-14 LLATGAS
+14 LLATGSS

-36 SSSNPAPSEVISVA
+36 SSSNPAPSEVVSVA

-55 LVFANAFTNPKDVE
+55 LVFVNTFTNPKDIE

-82 NLGAVQLGADVKTV
+82 NLGAAQLGADIKTV

-128 IALPTTSTSSIPGSE
+128 IALPTTSTSSIPGGE
-143 TAITVVPGTPTTVA
+143 TPITVVPGTASTA
-157 TSSWPRVGGPLGLFR
+157 STSSWPRVGGPLGLFR

-189 LFAWPEGVEYQ
+189 LFAWPEGVEYP
-200 VCKRFLRLTWIFA
+200 VCKRFLRVTWIFA
-213 ALATFAVL
+213 ALVTFAVL
-221 VFTTAQLTGKGVTS
+221 VFTTAQLTGKGVTA
-235 SLSPNAWRD
+235 SLSPNAWRE
-244 LTDSLPGWGI
+244 LTESLPGWGI
-254 LLRCVFVGSAG
+254 LLRCIFVGAVG
-265 IVAWNPER
+265 FVAWNPER
-273 ILDPGTQTISIGSL
+273 ILDPGTQGISVASL
-287 LAMCSV
+287 ILMCLV
-293 FGLDRSGGRI
+293 FGLDRTGGRI
-303 EVLGYINAG
+303 EVLGHVNAG
-312 LHMLAVSVWFG
+312 VHMLAVSMWFG

-351 APRAIAVVVLTG
+351 APRAIAVVVFTG
-363 VISTYRYDGFALLSN
+363 IVSTYRYDGFALLSN
-378 AHGRILLLKIAV
+378 AHGRILLLKIAA

-396 AMFTTRFFIGAR
+396 AMFTSRFFIGSR
-408 LARAGTLDIRP
+408 LARASTLEMRP

-426 VGSQATAGVV
+426 VGSQATAGVA

-450 YFDIKPASGGPVYA
+450 YFDTKPVSGGPVYA

-475 VRFSVSPATVGPNQV
+475 VRFSVSPATLGPNQV

-503 TVRMTPKADGYDG
+503 TIRMTPKADGYDG
-516 YLIRVPL
+516 YIIRVPL

-564 LTIGDPATTT
+564 LTIGNPATTT
-574 TVATG
+574 V
-579 ITLPGDTTTSS
+579 TSI
-590 APVAPV
+590 
-596 APVTTVTTTTTT
+596 APVTTVTTTTT
-608 PAPAPAG
+608 PLAPAG

>member
-1 MGRFLRKIIIAGA
+1 MGRFLRKIIIAGG
-14 LLATGAS
+14 LLATGSS

-36 SSSNPAPSEVISVA
+36 SSSNPAPSEVVSVA

-55 LVFANAFTNPKDVE
+55 LVFVNTFTNPKDIE

-82 NLGAVQLGADVKTV
+82 NLGAAQLGADIKTV

-128 IALPTTSTSSIPGSE
+128 IALPTTSTSSIPGGE
-143 TAITVVPGTPTTVA
+143 TPITVVPGTASTA
-157 TSSWPRVGGPLGLFR
+157 STSSWPRVGGPLGLFR

-182 FGSFALI
+182 FGSFALV
-189 LFAWPEGVEYQ
+189 LFAWPEGVEYP
-200 VCKRFLRLTWIFA
+200 VCKRFLRVTWIFA
-213 ALATFAVL
+213 ALVTFAVL
-221 VFTTAQLTGKGVTS
+221 VFTTAQLTGKGVTA
-235 SLSPNAWRD
+235 SLSPNAWRE
-244 LTDSLPGWGI
+244 LTESLPGWGI
-254 LLRCVFVGSAG
+254 LLRCIFVGAVG
-265 IVAWNPER
+265 FVAWNPER
-273 ILDPGTQTISIGSL
+273 ILDPGTQGISVASL
-287 LAMCSV
+287 ILMCLV
-293 FGLDRSGGRI
+293 FGLDRTGGRI
-303 EVLGYINAG
+303 EVLGHVNAG
-312 LHMLAVSVWFG
+312 VHMLAVSMWFG

-351 APRAIAVVVLTG
+351 APRAIAVVVFTG
-363 VISTYRYDGFALLSN
+363 IVSTYRYDGFALLSN
-378 AHGRILLLKIAV
+378 AHGRILLLKIAA

-396 AMFTTRFFIGAR
+396 AMFTSRFFIGSR
-408 LARAGTLDIRP
+408 LARASTLEMRP

-426 VGSQATAGVV
+426 VGSQATAGVA

-450 YFDIKPASGGPVYA
+450 YFDTKPVSGGPVYA

-475 VRFSVSPATVGPNQV
+475 VRFSVSPATLGPNQV

-503 TVRMTPKADGYDG
+503 TIRMTPKADGYDG
-516 YLIRVPL
+516 YIIRVPL

-564 LTIGDPATTT
+564 LTIGNPATTT
-574 TVATG
+574 TV
-579 ITLPGDTTTSS
+579 TSI
-590 APVAPV
+590 
-596 APVTTVTTTTTT
+596 APVTTVTTTTT
-608 PAPAPAG
+608 PLAPAG

>member
-1 MGRFLRKIIIAGA
+1 MGRFLRKIIIAGG
-14 LLATGAS
+14 LLATGSS

-36 SSSNPAPSEVISVA
+36 SSSNPAPSEVVSVA

-55 LVFANAFTNPKDVE
+55 LVFVNTFTNPKDIE

-82 NLGAVQLGADVKTV
+82 NLGAAQLGADIKTV

-128 IALPTTSTSSIPGSE
+128 IALPTTSTSSIPGGE
-143 TAITVVPGTPTTVA
+143 TPVTVVPGTASTA
-157 TSSWPRVGGPLGLFR
+157 STSSWPRVGGPLGLFR

-189 LFAWPEGVEYQ
+189 LFAWPEGVEYP
-200 VCKRFLRLTWIFA
+200 VCKRFLRVTWIFA
-213 ALATFAVL
+213 ALVTFAVL
-221 VFTTAQLTGKGVTS
+221 VFTTAQLTGKGVTA
-235 SLSPNAWRD
+235 SLSPNAWRE
-244 LTDSLPGWGI
+244 LTESLPGWGI
-254 LLRCVFVGSAG
+254 LLRCIFVGAVG
-265 IVAWNPER
+265 FVAWNPER
-273 ILDPGTQTISIGSL
+273 ILDPGTQGISVASL
-287 LAMCSV
+287 ILMCLV
-293 FGLDRSGGRI
+293 FGLDRTGGRI
-303 EVLGYINAG
+303 EVLGHVNAG
-312 LHMLAVSVWFG
+312 VHMLAVSMWFG

-351 APRAIAVVVLTG
+351 APRAIAVVVFTG
-363 VISTYRYDGFALLSN
+363 IVSTYRYDGFALLSN
-378 AHGRILLLKIAV
+378 AHGRILLLKIAA

-396 AMFTTRFFIGAR
+396 AMFTSRFFIGTR
-408 LARAGTLDIRP
+408 LARANTLEMRP

-436 VLGLTAWMMSTTPV
+436 VLGLTAWMMSTTPI
-450 YFDIKPASGGPVYA
+450 YFDTKPASGGPVYA

-475 VRFSVSPATVGPNQV
+475 VRFSVSPATLGPNQV

-503 TVRMTPKADGYDG
+503 TIRMTPKADGYDG
-516 YLIRVPL
+516 YIIRVPL
-523 TRRGAALLGAN
+523 TRRGAALLG
-534 GEFPLKAPGD
+534 
-544 WTIEINGTSTTGDL
+544 
-558 APLAAT
+558 
-564 LTIGDPATTT
+564 
-574 TVATG
+574 
-579 ITLPGDTTTSS
+579 
-590 APVAPV
+590 
-596 APVTTVTTTTTT
+596 
-608 PAPAPAG
+608 

>member
-1 MGRFLRKIIIAGA
+1 MGRFLRKIIIAGG
-14 LLATGAS
+14 LLATGSS

-36 SSSNPAPSEVISVA
+36 SSSNPAPSEVVSVA

-55 LVFANAFTNPKDVE
+55 LVFVNTFTNPKDIE

-82 NLGAVQLGADVKTV
+82 NLGAAQLGADIKTV

-128 IALPTTSTSSIPGSE
+128 IALPTTSTSSIPGGE
-143 TAITVVPGTPTTVA
+143 TPITVVPGTASTA
-157 TSSWPRVGGPLGLFR
+157 STSSWPRVGGPLGLFR

-189 LFAWPEGVEYQ
+189 LFAWPEGVEYP
-200 VCKRFLRLTWIFA
+200 VCKRFLRVTWIFA
-213 ALATFAVL
+213 ALVTFAVL
-221 VFTTAQLTGKGVTS
+221 VFTTAQLTGKGVTA
-235 SLSPNAWRD
+235 SLSPNAWRE
-244 LTDSLPGWGI
+244 LTESLPGWGI
-254 LLRCVFVGSAG
+254 LLRCIFVGAVG
-265 IVAWNPER
+265 FVAWNPER
-273 ILDPGTQTISIGSL
+273 ILDPGTQGISVASL
-287 LAMCSV
+287 ILMCLV
-293 FGLDRSGGRI
+293 FGLDRTGGRI
-303 EVLGYINAG
+303 EVLGHVNAG
-312 LHMLAVSVWFG
+312 VHMLAVSMWFG

-351 APRAIAVVVLTG
+351 APRAIAVVVFTG
-363 VISTYRYDGFALLSN
+363 IVSTYRYDGFALLSN
-378 AHGRILLLKIAV
+378 AHGRILLLKIAA

-396 AMFTTRFFIGAR
+396 AMFTSRFFIESR
-408 LARAGTLDIRP
+408 LARASTLEMRP

-426 VGSQATAGVV
+426 VGSQATAGVA

-450 YFDIKPASGGPVYA
+450 YFDTKPVSGGPVYA
-464 YVQDLRNDRFH
+464 YVQDLRNDRVH
-475 VRFSVSPATVGPNQV
+475 VRFSVSPATLGPNQV

-503 TVRMTPKADGYDG
+503 TIRMTPKADGYDG
-516 YLIRVPL
+516 YIIRVPL

-564 LTIGDPATTT
+564 LTIGNPATTT
-574 TVATG
+574 TV
-579 ITLPGDTTTSS
+579 TSI
-590 APVAPV
+590 APVR
-596 APVTTVTTTTTT
+596 TVTTTTT
-608 PAPAPAG
+608 PLAPAG

>member
-14 LLATGAS
+14 LLATGAG

-36 SSSNPAPSEVISVA
+36 SSSNPAPSEVVSVA

-55 LVFANAFTNPKDVE
+55 LVFVNPFTNPKDIE

-82 NLGAVQLGADVKTV
+82 NLGAAQLGADVKTV

-128 IALPTTSTSSIPGSE
+128 IALPTTSTSSIPGGE
-143 TAITVVPGTPTTVA
+143 TPITVVPGTESTVSN
-157 TSSWPRVGGPLGLFR
+157 SSWPRVGGPLGLFR

-189 LFAWPEGVEYQ
+189 LLAWPEGVEYQ
-200 VCKRFLRLTWIFA
+200 VCKRFLRITWIFA
-213 ALATFAVL
+213 ALVTFAVL
-221 VFTTAQLTGKGVTS
+221 VFTTAQITGKGVTS
-235 SLSPNAWRD
+235 SLSPNAWRE
-244 LTDSLPGWGI
+244 LAESLPGWGI
-254 LLRCVFVGSAG
+254 LLRCILVGVVG
-265 IVAWNPER
+265 LVAWNPER
-273 ILDPGTQTISIGSL
+273 ILDPGTQAISVASL
-287 LAMCSV
+287 VFMCLV
-293 FGLDRSGGRI
+293 FGLNRTGGRI
-303 EVLGYINAG
+303 EVLGHVNAG
-312 LHMLAVSVWFG
+312 VHMLAVSMWFG

-351 APRAIAVVVLTG
+351 APRAIAVVVFTG
-363 VISTYRYDGFALLSN
+363 IVSTYRYDGFALLSN
-378 AHGRILLLKIAV
+378 SHGRILLLKIAA

-396 AMFTTRFFIGAR
+396 AMFTSRFFIGTR
-408 LARAGTLDIRP
+408 LARASTLEMRP

-426 VGSQATAGVV
+426 VGSQAAAGVV
-436 VLGLTAWMMSTTPV
+436 VLGLTAWMMSTTPI
-450 YFDIKPASGGPVYA
+450 YFNTKPTSGGPVYA
-464 YVQDLRNDRFH
+464 SVQDLRNDRFH

-503 TVRMTPKADGYDG
+503 TIRMTPKADGYDG

-564 LTIGDPATTT
+564 LTIGDPTTT
-574 TVATG
+574 TVASSS
-579 ITLPGDTTTSS
+579 TLPGATTSSS

-608 PAPAPAG
+608 ALVPAG

>member
-1 MGRFLRKIIIAGA
+1 MGRFLRKIIIAGG
-14 LLATGAS
+14 LLAAAAC
-21 LFFPSISHAA
+21 LFSPSISHAA

-36 SSSNPAPSEVISVA
+36 SSSNPAPSEVVSVA

-55 LVFANAFTNPKDVE
+55 LVFANAFVNPKDVE

-82 NLGAVQLGADVKTV
+82 NLGAAQLGADVKTV

-128 IALPTTSTSSIPGSE
+128 IALPTTTTTSTPGSA
-143 TAITVVPGTPTTVA
+143 TPVTVVPGTSTPTP
-157 TSSWPRVGGPLGLFR
+157 SSWPRVGGPLGLFR

-189 LFAWPEGVEYQ
+189 LFAWPEGVEYP
-200 VCKRFLRLTWIFA
+200 VCKRFLRITWIFA
-213 ALATFAVL
+213 ALVTFAVL

-235 SLSPNAWRD
+235 SLSPNAWRE
-244 LTDSLPGWGI
+244 LTQSLPGWGI
-254 LLRCVFVGSAG
+254 VLRCVFVGVVG
-265 IVAWNPER
+265 LVAWNPER
-273 ILDPGTQTISIGSL
+273 ILDPGTQGLSIGSL
-287 LAMCSV
+287 VMMCAV
-293 FGLDRSGGRI
+293 FGIDRTGGRI
-303 EVLGYINAG
+303 TVLGYLNASV
-312 LHMLAVSVWFG
+312 HMLAVSLWFG

-339 DLVQAVRGFSRL
+339 DLVQAVRGFGRL

-363 VISTYRYDGFALLSN
+363 IVSTYRYDGFTLLSH
-378 AHGRILLLKIAV
+378 AHGRILLFKLVV
-390 VGFMTY
+390 VGFMIY
-396 AMFTTRFFIGAR
+396 AMFTTRFFIGSR
-408 LARAGTLDIRP
+408 LARASTLEIRT

-426 VGSQATAGVV
+426 VGSQAVAGVV

-450 YFDIKPASGGPVYA
+450 YFETKAASGGPVYA
-464 YVQDLRNDRFH
+464 YVQDLHNDRFH
-475 VRFSVSPATVGPNQV
+475 VRFSVSPATLGANQV

-516 YLIRVPL
+516 YLIHVPL

-534 GEFPLKAPGD
+534 GEFSLKAPGD

-564 LTIGDPATTT
+564 LTVGDPATTT
-574 TVATG
+574 TVATSS
-579 ITLPGDTTTSS
+579 TLPGATTSS
-590 APVAPV
+590 SAPIAAI
-596 APVTTVTTTTTT
+596 APVTTVTTTSTSL
-608 PAPAPAG
+608 PAPAG

>member
-1 MGRFLRKIIIAGA
+1 MGRFLRKIIIAGG
-14 LLATGAS
+14 LLAAAAC
-21 LFFPSISHAA
+21 LFSPSISHAA

-36 SSSNPAPSEVISVA
+36 SSSNPAPSEVVSVA

-55 LVFANAFTNPKDVE
+55 LVFANAFVNPKDVE

-82 NLGAVQLGADVKTV
+82 NLGAAQLGADVKTV

-128 IALPTTSTSSIPGSE
+128 IALPTTTTTSTPGSA
-143 TAITVVPGTPTTVA
+143 TPVTVVPGTSTPTP
-157 TSSWPRVGGPLGLFR
+157 SSWPRVGGPLGLFR

-189 LFAWPEGVEYQ
+189 LFAWPEGVEYP
-200 VCKRFLRLTWIFA
+200 VCKRFLRITWIFA
-213 ALATFAVL
+213 ALVTFAVL

-235 SLSPNAWRD
+235 SLSPNAWRE
-244 LTDSLPGWGI
+244 LTQSLPGWGI
-254 LLRCVFVGSAG
+254 VLRCVFVGVVG
-265 IVAWNPER
+265 LVAWNPER
-273 ILDPGTQTISIGSL
+273 ILDPGTQGLSIGSL
-287 LAMCSV
+287 VMMCAV
-293 FGLDRSGGRI
+293 FGIDRTGGRI
-303 EVLGYINAG
+303 TVLGYLNASV
-312 LHMLAVSVWFG
+312 HMLAVSLWFG

-339 DLVQAVRGFSRL
+339 DLVQAVRGFGRL

-363 VISTYRYDGFALLSN
+363 IVSTYRYDGFTLLSH
-378 AHGRILLLKIAV
+378 AHGRILLFKLVV
-390 VGFMTY
+390 VGFMIY
-396 AMFTTRFFIGAR
+396 AMFTTRFFIGSR
-408 LARAGTLDIRP
+408 LARASTLEIRT

-426 VGSQATAGVV
+426 VGSQAVAGVV

-450 YFDIKPASGGPVYA
+450 YFETKAASGGPVYA
-464 YVQDLRNDRFH
+464 YVQDLHNDRFH
-475 VRFSVSPATVGPNQV
+475 VRFSVSPATLGANQV

-516 YLIRVPL
+516 YLIHVPL

-534 GEFPLKAPGD
+534 GEFSLKAPGD

-564 LTIGDPATTT
+564 LTVGDPATTT
-574 TVATG
+574 TVATSS
-579 ITLPGDTTTSS
+579 TLPGATTSS
-590 APVAPV
+590 SAPIAAI
-596 APVTTVTTTTTT
+596 APVTTVTTTSTA
-608 PAPAPAG
+608 APAPAG

>member
-1 MGRFLRKIIIAGA
+1 MGRFLRKIIIAGG
-14 LLATGAS
+14 LLAAAAC
-21 LFFPSISHAA
+21 LFSPSISHAA

-36 SSSNPAPSEVISVA
+36 SSSNPAPSEVVSVA

-55 LVFANAFTNPKDVE
+55 LVFANAFVNPKDVE

-82 NLGAVQLGADVKTV
+82 NLGAAQLGADVKTV

-128 IALPTTSTSSIPGSE
+128 IALPTTTTTSTPGSA
-143 TAITVVPGTPTTVA
+143 TPVTVVPGTSTPTP
-157 TSSWPRVGGPLGLFR
+157 SSWPRVGGPLGLFR

-189 LFAWPEGVEYQ
+189 LFAWPEGVEYP
-200 VCKRFLRLTWIFA
+200 VCKRFLRITWIFA
-213 ALATFAVL
+213 ALVTFAVL

-235 SLSPNAWRD
+235 SLSPNAWRE
-244 LTDSLPGWGI
+244 LTQSLPGWGI
-254 LLRCVFVGSAG
+254 VLRCVFVGVVG
-265 IVAWNPER
+265 LVAWNPER
-273 ILDPGTQTISIGSL
+273 ILDPGTQGLSIGSL
-287 LAMCSV
+287 VMMCAV
-293 FGLDRSGGRI
+293 FGIDRTGGRI
-303 EVLGYINAG
+303 TVLGYLNASV
-312 LHMLAVSVWFG
+312 HMLAVSLWFG
-323 GLVLLVRVVLI
+323 GLVLLVRVILI

-339 DLVQAVRGFSRL
+339 DLVQAVRGFGRL

-363 VISTYRYDGFALLSN
+363 IVSTYRYDGFTLLSH
-378 AHGRILLLKIAV
+378 AHGRILLFKLVV
-390 VGFMTY
+390 VGFMIY
-396 AMFTTRFFIGAR
+396 AMFTTRFFIGSR
-408 LARAGTLDIRP
+408 LARASTLEIRT

-426 VGSQATAGVV
+426 VGSQAVAGVV

-450 YFDIKPASGGPVYA
+450 YFETKAASGGPVYA
-464 YVQDLRNDRFH
+464 YVQDLHNDRFH
-475 VRFSVSPATVGPNQV
+475 VRFSVSPATLGANQV

-516 YLIRVPL
+516 YLIHVPL

-534 GEFPLKAPGD
+534 GEFSLKASGD

-564 LTIGDPATTT
+564 LTVGDPATTT
-574 TVATG
+574 TVATSS
-579 ITLPGDTTTSS
+579 TLPGATTSS
-590 APVAPV
+590 SAPIAAV
-596 APVTTVTTTTTT
+596 APVTTVTTTSTSL
-608 PAPAPAG
+608 PAPAG

>member
-1 MGRFLRKIIIAGA
+1 MGRFLRKIIIAGG
-14 LLATGAS
+14 LLATGSS

-36 SSSNPAPSEVISVA
+36 SSSNPAPSEVVSVA

-55 LVFANAFTNPKDVE
+55 LVFVNTFTNPKDIE

-82 NLGAVQLGADVKTV
+82 NLGAAQLGADIKTV

-128 IALPTTSTSSIPGSE
+128 IALPTTSTSSIPGGE
-143 TAITVVPGTPTTVA
+143 TPITVVPGTASTA
-157 TSSWPRVGGPLGLFR
+157 STSSWPRVGGPLGLFR

-189 LFAWPEGVEYQ
+189 LFAWPEGVEYP
-200 VCKRFLRLTWIFA
+200 VCKRFLRVTWIFA
-213 ALATFAVL
+213 ALVTFAVL
-221 VFTTAQLTGKGVTS
+221 VFTTAQLTGKGVTA
-235 SLSPNAWRD
+235 SLSPNAWRE
-244 LTDSLPGWGI
+244 LTESLPGWGI
-254 LLRCVFVGSAG
+254 LLRCIFVGAVG
-265 IVAWNPER
+265 FVAWNPER
-273 ILDPGTQTISIGSL
+273 ILDPGTQGISVASL
-287 LAMCSV
+287 ILMCLV
-293 FGLDRSGGRI
+293 FGLDRTGGRI
-303 EVLGYINAG
+303 EVLGHVNAG
-312 LHMLAVSVWFG
+312 VHMLAVSMWFG

-351 APRAIAVVVLTG
+351 APRAIAVVVFTG
-363 VISTYRYDGFALLSN
+363 IVSTYRYDGFALLSN
-378 AHGRILLLKIAV
+378 AHGRILLLKIAA

-396 AMFTTRFFIGAR
+396 AMFTSRFFIGSR
-408 LARAGTLDIRP
+408 LARASTLEMRP

-426 VGSQATAGVV
+426 VGSQATAGVA

-450 YFDIKPASGGPVYA
+450 YFDTKPVSGGPVYA

-475 VRFSVSPATVGPNQV
+475 VRFSVSPATLGPNQV

-503 TVRMTPKADGYDG
+503 TIRMTPKADGYDG
-516 YLIRVPL
+516 YIIRVPL

-564 LTIGDPATTT
+564 LTIGNPATTT
-574 TVATG
+574 TV
-579 ITLPGDTTTSS
+579 TSI
-590 APVAPV
+590 
-596 APVTTVTTTTTT
+596 APVTTVTTTTT
-608 PAPAPAG
+608 PLAPAG

>member
-1 MGRFLRKIIIAGA
+1 MGRFLRKIIIVGG

-36 SSSNPAPSEVISVA
+36 SSSNPAPSEVVSVA

-55 LVFANAFTNPKDVE
+55 LVFVNTFTNPKDIE

-82 NLGAVQLGADVKTV
+82 NLGAAQLGADIKTV

-128 IALPTTSTSSIPGSE
+128 IALPTTSTSSIPGGE
-143 TAITVVPGTPTTVA
+143 TPVTVVPGTASTA
-157 TSSWPRVGGPLGLFR
+157 STSSWPRVGGPLGLFR

-189 LFAWPEGVEYQ
+189 LFAWPEGVEYP
-200 VCKRFLRLTWIFA
+200 VCKRFLRVTWIFA
-213 ALATFAVL
+213 ALVTFAVL
-221 VFTTAQLTGKGVTS
+221 VFTTAQLTGKGVTA
-235 SLSPNAWRD
+235 SLSPNAWRE
-244 LTDSLPGWGI
+244 LTESLPGWGI
-254 LLRCVFVGSAG
+254 LLRCIFVGAVG
-265 IVAWNPER
+265 FVAWNPER
-273 ILDPGTQTISIGSL
+273 ILDPGTQGISVASL
-287 LAMCSV
+287 ILMCLV
-293 FGLDRSGGRI
+293 FGLDRTGGRI
-303 EVLGYINAG
+303 EVLGHVNAG
-312 LHMLAVSVWFG
+312 VHMLAVSMWFG

-351 APRAIAVVVLTG
+351 APRAIAVVVFTG
-363 VISTYRYDGFALLSN
+363 IVSTYRYDGFALLSN
-378 AHGRILLLKIAV
+378 AHGRILLLKIAA

-396 AMFTTRFFIGAR
+396 AMFTSRFFIGSR
-408 LARAGTLDIRP
+408 LARASTLEMRP

-426 VGSQATAGVV
+426 VGSQATAGVA

-450 YFDIKPASGGPVYA
+450 YFDTKPVSGGPVYA

-475 VRFSVSPATVGPNQV
+475 VRFSVSPATLGPNQV

-503 TVRMTPKADGYDG
+503 TIRMTPKADGYDG
-516 YLIRVPL
+516 YIIRVPL

-564 LTIGDPATTT
+564 LTIGNPATTT
-574 TVATG
+574 TV
-579 ITLPGDTTTSS
+579 TSI
-590 APVAPV
+590 APVR
-596 APVTTVTTTTTT
+596 TVTTTTT
-608 PAPAPAG
+608 PLAPAG

>member
-1 MGRFLRKIIIAGA
+1 MGRFLRKIIIVGG
-14 LLATGAS
+14 LLATGVS

-36 SSSNPAPSEVISVA
+36 SSSNPAPSEVVSVA

-55 LVFANAFTNPKDVE
+55 LVFVNAFTNPKDIE

-82 NLGAVQLGADVKTV
+82 NLGAAQLGADVKTV

-128 IALPTTSTSSIPGSE
+128 IALPTTSTSSIPGGE
-143 TAITVVPGTPTTVA
+143 TPVTVVPGTASTA
-157 TSSWPRVGGPLGLFR
+157 STSSWPRVGGPLGLFR

-200 VCKRFLRLTWIFA
+200 VCKRFLRITWIFA
-213 ALATFAVL
+213 ALVTFAVL
-221 VFTTAQLTGKGVTS
+221 VFTTAQITGKGVTA
-235 SLSPNAWRD
+235 SLSPNAWRE
-244 LTDSLPGWGI
+244 LTESLPGWGI
-254 LLRCVFVGSAG
+254 LLRCIFVGAVG
-265 IVAWNPER
+265 FVAWNPER
-273 ILDPGTQTISIGSL
+273 ILDPGTQGISVASL
-287 LAMCSV
+287 VFMCLV
-293 FGLDRSGGRI
+293 FGLDRTGGRI
-303 EVLGYINAG
+303 EVLGHVNAG
-312 LHMLAVSVWFG
+312 VHMLAVSMWFG

-351 APRAIAVVVLTG
+351 APRAIAVVVFTG
-363 VISTYRYDGFALLSN
+363 IVSTYRYDGFALLSN
-378 AHGRILLLKIAV
+378 AHGRILLLKIAAV
-390 VGFMTY
+390 SFMTY
-396 AMFTTRFFIGAR
+396 AMFTSRFFIGSR
-408 LARAGTLDIRP
+408 LARASTLEMRP

-450 YFDIKPASGGPVYA
+450 YFDTKPVSGGPVYA

-475 VRFSVSPATVGPNQV
+475 VRFSVSPATLGPNQV

-503 TVRMTPKADGYDG
+503 TIRMTPKADGYDG
-516 YLIRVPL
+516 YIIRVPL

-564 LTIGDPATTT
+564 LTIGNPATTT
-574 TVATG
+574 TV
-579 ITLPGDTTTSS
+579 TSI
-590 APVAPV
+590 
-596 APVTTVTTTTTT
+596 APVTTVTTTT
-608 PAPAPAG
+608 PLAPAG

>member
-1 MGRFLRKIIIAGA
+1 MGRFLRKIIIAGG
-14 LLATGAS
+14 LLATGSS

-36 SSSNPAPSEVISVA
+36 SSSNPAPSEVVSVA

-55 LVFANAFTNPKDVE
+55 LVFVNTFTNPKDIE

-82 NLGAVQLGADVKTV
+82 NLGAAQLGADIKTV

-128 IALPTTSTSSIPGSE
+128 IALPTTSTSSIPGGE
-143 TAITVVPGTPTTVA
+143 TPVTVVPGTASTA
-157 TSSWPRVGGPLGLFR
+157 STSSWPRVGGPLGLFR
-172 TLSYVLIGTL
+172 TLSYVLIGT
-182 FGSFALI
+182 
-189 LFAWPEGVEYQ
+189 
-200 VCKRFLRLTWIFA
+200 WIFA
-213 ALATFAVL
+213 ALVTFAVL
-221 VFTTAQLTGKGVTS
+221 VFTTAQLTGKGVTA
-235 SLSPNAWRD
+235 SLSPNAWRE
-244 LTDSLPGWGI
+244 LTESLPGWGI
-254 LLRCVFVGSAG
+254 LLRCIFVGAVG
-265 IVAWNPER
+265 FVAWNPER
-273 ILDPGTQTISIGSL
+273 ILDPGTQGISVASL
-287 LAMCSV
+287 ILMCLV
-293 FGLDRSGGRI
+293 FGLDRTGGRI
-303 EVLGYINAG
+303 EVLGHVNAG
-312 LHMLAVSVWFG
+312 VHMLAVSMWFG

-351 APRAIAVVVLTG
+351 APRAIAVVVFTG
-363 VISTYRYDGFALLSN
+363 IVSTYRYDGFALLSN
-378 AHGRILLLKIAV
+378 AHGRILLLKIAA

-396 AMFTTRFFIGAR
+396 AMFTSRFFIESR
-408 LARAGTLDIRP
+408 LARASTLEMRP

-426 VGSQATAGVV
+426 VGSQATAGVA
-436 VLGLTAWMMSTTPV
+436 VLGLTAWMMSTTPI
-450 YFDIKPASGGPVYA
+450 YFDTKPASGGPVYA

-475 VRFSVSPATVGPNQV
+475 VRFSVSPATLGPNQV

-503 TVRMTPKADGYDG
+503 TIRMTPKADGYDG
-516 YLIRVPL
+516 YIIRVPL

-564 LTIGDPATTT
+564 LTIGNPATTT
-574 TVATG
+574 TV
-579 ITLPGDTTTSS
+579 TSI
-590 APVAPV
+590 
-596 APVTTVTTTTTT
+596 APVTTVTTTTT
-608 PAPAPAG
+608 PLAPAG

>member
-1 MGRFLRKIIIAGA
+1 VKLPSPLFL
-14 LLATGAS
+14 
-21 LFFPSISHAA
+21 
-31 GDNTL
+31 
-36 SSSNPAPSEVISVA
+36 
-50 PTQLQ
+50 
-55 LVFANAFTNPKDVE
+55 
-69 QMGISLVCNGNIV
+69 
-82 NLGAVQLGADVKTV
+82 
-96 STPLTQ
+96 
-102 VPSAGT
+102 
-108 CTVSWALPDGSSGAY
+108 ALPQLS
-123 NFTSA
+123 
-128 IALPTTSTSSIPGSE
+128 
-143 TAITVVPGTPTTVA
+143 
-157 TSSWPRVGGPLGLFR
+157 PRRHGHEWVGPLGLFR

-254 LLRCVFVGSAG
+254 LLRCVFVGLAG

-273 ILDPGTQTISIGSL
+273 ILDPGTQGISIGSL
-287 LAMCSV
+287 VAMCSV

-396 AMFTTRFFIGAR
+396 CHVHHAVLHR
-408 LARAGTLDIRP
+408 GTPGSSRHSRHPPRGSSPPCCWVNRP
-419 AAHLRRA
+419 P
-426 VGSQATAGVV
+426 QAS
-436 VLGLTAWMMSTTPV
+436 WCS
-450 YFDIKPASGGPVYA
+450 ASRHG
-464 YVQDLRNDRFH
+464 
-475 VRFSVSPATVGPNQV
+475 
-490 LIELFEPQRIQEF
+490 
-503 TVRMTPKADGYDG
+503 
-516 YLIRVPL
+516 
-523 TRRGAALLGAN
+523 
-534 GEFPLKAPGD
+534 
-544 WTIEINGTSTTGDL
+544 
-558 APLAAT
+558 
-564 LTIGDPATTT
+564 
-574 TVATG
+574 
-579 ITLPGDTTTSS
+579 
-590 APVAPV
+590 
-596 APVTTVTTTTTT
+596 
-608 PAPAPAG
+608 

>member
-1 MGRFLRKIIIAGA
+1 MGRFLRKIIIAGG

-36 SSSNPAPSEVISVA
+36 SSSNPAPSEVVSVA

-55 LVFANAFTNPKDVE
+55 LVFVNTFTNPKDIE

-82 NLGAVQLGADVKTV
+82 NLGAAQLGADIKTV

-128 IALPTTSTSSIPGSE
+128 IALPTTSTSSIPGGE
-143 TAITVVPGTPTTVA
+143 TPITVVPGTASTA
-157 TSSWPRVGGPLGLFR
+157 STSSWPRVGGPLGLFR

-182 FGSFALI
+182 FGSFALV
-189 LFAWPEGVEYQ
+189 LFAWPEGVEYP
-200 VCKRFLRLTWIFA
+200 VCKRFLRVTWIFA
-213 ALATFAVL
+213 ALVTFAVL
-221 VFTTAQLTGKGVTS
+221 VFTTAQLTGKGVTA
-235 SLSPNAWRD
+235 SLSPNAWRE
-244 LTDSLPGWGI
+244 LTESLPGWGI
-254 LLRCVFVGSAG
+254 LLRCIFVGAVG
-265 IVAWNPER
+265 FVAWNPER
-273 ILDPGTQTISIGSL
+273 ILDPGTQGISVASL
-287 LAMCSV
+287 ILMCLV
-293 FGLDRSGGRI
+293 FGLDRTGGRI
-303 EVLGYINAG
+303 EVLGHVNAG
-312 LHMLAVSVWFG
+312 VHMLAVSMWFG

-351 APRAIAVVVLTG
+351 APRAIAVVVFTG
-363 VISTYRYDGFALLSN
+363 IVSTYRYDGFALLSN
-378 AHGRILLLKIAV
+378 AHGRILLLKIAA

-396 AMFTTRFFIGAR
+396 AMFTSRFFIGSR
-408 LARAGTLDIRP
+408 LARASTLEMRP

-426 VGSQATAGVV
+426 VGSQATAGVA

-450 YFDIKPASGGPVYA
+450 YFDTKPVSGGPVYA

-475 VRFSVSPATVGPNQV
+475 VRFSVSPATLGPNQV

-503 TVRMTPKADGYDG
+503 TIRMTPKADGYDG
-516 YLIRVPL
+516 YIIRVPL

-564 LTIGDPATTT
+564 LTIGNPATTT
-574 TVATG
+574 TV
-579 ITLPGDTTTSS
+579 TSI
-590 APVAPV
+590 
-596 APVTTVTTTTTT
+596 APVTTVTTTTT
-608 PAPAPAG
+608 PLAPAG

>member
-1 MGRFLRKIIIAGA
+1 MGRFLRKIIIVGG

-36 SSSNPAPSEVISVA
+36 SSSNPAPSEVVSVA

-55 LVFANAFTNPKDVE
+55 LVFVNTFTNPKDIE

-82 NLGAVQLGADVKTV
+82 NLGAAQLGADIKTV

-128 IALPTTSTSSIPGSE
+128 IALPTTSTSSIPGGE
-143 TAITVVPGTPTTVA
+143 TPITVVPGTASTA
-157 TSSWPRVGGPLGLFR
+157 STSSWPRVGGPLGLFR

-189 LFAWPEGVEYQ
+189 LFAWPEGVEYP
-200 VCKRFLRLTWIFA
+200 VCKRFLRVTWIFA
-213 ALATFAVL
+213 ALVTFAVL
-221 VFTTAQLTGKGVTS
+221 VFTTAQLTGKGVTA
-235 SLSPNAWRD
+235 SLSPNAWRE
-244 LTDSLPGWGI
+244 LTESLPGWGI
-254 LLRCVFVGSAG
+254 LLRCIFVGAVG
-265 IVAWNPER
+265 FVAWNPER
-273 ILDPGTQTISIGSL
+273 ILDPGTQGISVASL
-287 LAMCSV
+287 ILMCLV
-293 FGLDRSGGRI
+293 FGLDRTGGRI
-303 EVLGYINAG
+303 EVLGHVNAG
-312 LHMLAVSVWFG
+312 VHMLAVSMWFG

-351 APRAIAVVVLTG
+351 APRAIAVVVFTG
-363 VISTYRYDGFALLSN
+363 IVSTYRYDGFALLSN
-378 AHGRILLLKIAV
+378 AHGRILLLKIAA

-396 AMFTTRFFIGAR
+396 AMFTSRFFIGSR
-408 LARAGTLDIRP
+408 LARASTLEMRP

-426 VGSQATAGVV
+426 VGSQATAGVA

-450 YFDIKPASGGPVYA
+450 YFDTKPVSGGPVYA

-475 VRFSVSPATVGPNQV
+475 VRFSVSPATLGPNQV

-503 TVRMTPKADGYDG
+503 TIRMTPKADGYDG
-516 YLIRVPL
+516 YIIRVPL
-523 TRRGAALLGAN
+523 TRRGAAILGAN

-564 LTIGDPATTT
+564 LTIGNPATTT
-574 TVATG
+574 TV
-579 ITLPGDTTTSS
+579 TSI
-590 APVAPV
+590 
-596 APVTTVTTTTTT
+596 APVTTVTTTTT
-608 PAPAPAG
+608 PLAPAG

>member
-1 MGRFLRKIIIAGA
+1 MGRFLRKIIIAGG

-36 SSSNPAPSEVISVA
+36 SSSNPAPSEVVSVA

-55 LVFANAFTNPKDVE
+55 LVFVNTFTNPKDIE

-82 NLGAVQLGADVKTV
+82 NLGAAQLGADIKTV

-128 IALPTTSTSSIPGSE
+128 IALPTTSTSSIPGGE
-143 TAITVVPGTPTTVA
+143 TPITVVPGTASTA
-157 TSSWPRVGGPLGLFR
+157 STSSWPRVGGPLGLFR

-189 LFAWPEGVEYQ
+189 LFAWPEGVEYP
-200 VCKRFLRLTWIFA
+200 VCKRFLRVTWIFA
-213 ALATFAVL
+213 ALVTFAVL
-221 VFTTAQLTGKGVTS
+221 VFTTAQLTGKGVTA
-235 SLSPNAWRD
+235 SLSPNAWRE
-244 LTDSLPGWGI
+244 LTESLPGWGI
-254 LLRCVFVGSAG
+254 LLRCIFVGAVG
-265 IVAWNPER
+265 FVAWNPER
-273 ILDPGTQTISIGSL
+273 ILDPGTQGISVASL
-287 LAMCSV
+287 ILMCLV
-293 FGLDRSGGRI
+293 FGLDRTGGRI
-303 EVLGYINAG
+303 EVLGHVNAG
-312 LHMLAVSVWFG
+312 VHMLAVSMWFG

-351 APRAIAVVVLTG
+351 APRAIAVVVFTG
-363 VISTYRYDGFALLSN
+363 IVSTYRYDGFALLSN
-378 AHGRILLLKIAV
+378 AHGRILLLKIAA

-396 AMFTTRFFIGAR
+396 AMFTSRFFIGSR
-408 LARAGTLDIRP
+408 LARASTLEMRP

-426 VGSQATAGVV
+426 VGSQATAGVA

-450 YFDIKPASGGPVYA
+450 YFDTKPVSGGPVYA

-475 VRFSVSPATVGPNQV
+475 VRFSVSPATLGPNQV

-503 TVRMTPKADGYDG
+503 TIRMTPKADGYDG
-516 YLIRVPL
+516 YIIRVPL

-564 LTIGDPATTT
+564 LTIGNPATTT
-574 TVATG
+574 TV
-579 ITLPGDTTTSS
+579 TSI
-590 APVAPV
+590 
-596 APVTTVTTTTTT
+596 APVTTVTTTTT
-608 PAPAPAG
+608 PLAPAG

>member
-1 MGRFLRKIIIAGA
+1 
-14 LLATGAS
+14 
-21 LFFPSISHAA
+21 
-31 GDNTL
+31 
-36 SSSNPAPSEVISVA
+36 
-50 PTQLQ
+50 
-55 LVFANAFTNPKDVE
+55 
-69 QMGISLVCNGNIV
+69 
-82 NLGAVQLGADVKTV
+82 
-96 STPLTQ
+96 
-102 VPSAGT
+102 
-108 CTVSWALPDGSSGAY
+108 
-123 NFTSA
+123 
-128 IALPTTSTSSIPGSE
+128 
-143 TAITVVPGTPTTVA
+143 
-157 TSSWPRVGGPLGLFR
+157 
-172 TLSYVLIGTL
+172 VLIGTL

-254 LLRCVFVGSAG
+254 LLRCLFVGFAG
-265 IVAWNPER
+265 LVAWNPER
-273 ILDPGTQTISIGSL
+273 ILDPGTQGISIAPL
-287 LAMCSV
+287 VAMCLV

-312 LHMLAVSVWFG
+312 FHMLAVSVWFG

-339 DLVQAVRGFSRL
+339 DLVQAVRGF
-351 APRAIAVVVLTG
+351 TG

-579 ITLPGDTTTSS
+579 TTLPGDTTTSS